1 MDTYAVIDFETTGKT
16 PAHGARGTEI
26 AAVLVQGGRIVDQY
40 ASLMGSDATIPPFIE
55 DLTGISTAMIR
66 SAPPAAQVMREVGA
80 FTQGCGM
87 VAHNAGFDRH
97 FWLA

>member
-66 SAPPAAQVMREVGA
+66 SAPPAALRRSTITVSECCA
-80 FTQGCGM
+80 T
-87 VAHNAGFDRH
+87 DRGRGQ
-97 FWLA
+97 AE